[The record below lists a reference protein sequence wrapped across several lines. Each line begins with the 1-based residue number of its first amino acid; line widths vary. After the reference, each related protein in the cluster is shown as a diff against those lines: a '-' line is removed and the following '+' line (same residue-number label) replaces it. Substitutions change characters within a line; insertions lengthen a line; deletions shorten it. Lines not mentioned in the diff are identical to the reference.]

1 MFGGKTMVPLEWY
14 LIVGFLLFTI
24 GIIGV
29 LVRRSIIMV
38 LLSIELILNSA
49 NITFVAYAYYLQS
62 ITGQVI
68 VFFVLTMAAA
78 EVALGLALVIAL
90 FRLRATLNVD
100 EINLLKW

>member
-1 MFGGKTMVPLEWY
+1 MVPVEWY
-14 LIVGFLLFTI
+14 LTVGFLLFAI

-49 NITFVAYAYYLQS
+49 NITFVAYANELQS
-62 ITGQVI
+62 ITGQMV
-68 VFFVLTMAAA
+68 VFFILTMAAA

-90 FRLRATLNVD
+90 FRTRSVLNVD
-100 EINLLKW
+100 EINLLRG